1 MVKTVNL
8 VKVCRF
14 VDNVLDKAFT
24 LLEVYAFLSVG
35 MESSFKVNFVMMEI
49 VIILMDV
56 LPIAKFNLYSLVK
69 VPSQADA
76 QK

>member
-14 VDNVLDKAFT
+14 ANNVLDKAFT
-24 LLEVYAFLSVG
+24 LLEVHAFLSVG